1 MAANNGH
8 TAVVQALLQGG
19 ADVGATDK
27 VMSAGKRGR
36 EGERKGVGG
45 RYRRGPGEAAWLG
58 FSDRYLGSTA
68 RYLGINNGI
77 LGISNRYLGISN
89 RYLGIRNRH
98 LRITDRTFVI

>member
-1 MAANNGH
+1 M
-8 TAVVQALLQGG
+8 VQALLQGG
-19 ADVGATDK
+19 ADVGATDE

-58 FSDRYLGSTA
+58 ISDRYLGSTA

-77 LGISNRYLGISN
+77 LGIRN

>member
-1 MAANNGH
+1 M
-8 TAVVQALLQGG
+8 VRALLQGG

-58 FSDRYLGSTA
+58 ISDRYLGSTA

-77 LGISNRYLGISN
+77 LGIRNRS
-89 RYLGIRNRH
+89 LGIRNRH

>member
-1 MAANNGH
+1 MAAGNGH
-8 TAVVQALLQGG
+8 TAVVEALLQAG
-19 ADVGATDK
+19 ADAGATDV
-27 VMSAGKRGR
+27 VMSAGMRGR

-58 FSDRYLGSTA
+58 ISDRYLGSTA

-77 LGISNRYLGISN
+77 LGISNRS
-89 RYLGIRNRH
+89 LGIRNRH